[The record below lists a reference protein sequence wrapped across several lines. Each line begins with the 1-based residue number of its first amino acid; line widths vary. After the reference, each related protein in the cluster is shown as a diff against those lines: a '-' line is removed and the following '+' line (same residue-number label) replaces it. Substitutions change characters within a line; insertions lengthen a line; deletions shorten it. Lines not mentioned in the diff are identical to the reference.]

1 MARVSPFHVGQM
13 DDRGKMARRVL
24 GGCWGEQ
31 RFVSSASV
39 DEAEGDGV
47 RDEW

>member
-1 MARVSPFHVGQM
+1 M
-13 DDRGKMARRVL
+13 L

-31 RFVSSASV
+31 RFVSGASV